1 MRICH
6 RPFLGCRGA
15 SVPWCQLPAGG
26 SGYGWWV
33 VPSPLAWAVPVAH
46 PLVTGQGQVVSQP
59 QPSRSCICWLLVPPS
74 ACCFLQAP
82 AACPRHGGSLV
93 LGKRVPGSSWGF
105 PRESWD
111 LGIFCPALLLSFL
124 QQRLSLTCYSR
135 GHKWFLKK
143 ATAHTML
150 FPNGCW

>member
-15 SVPWCQLPAGG
+15 SVPWCQLPRGR

-33 VPSPLAWAVPVAH
+33 VPSPHARAVPVTH
-46 PLVTGQGQVVSQP
+46 PLVVGQAVPQP
-59 QPSRSCICWLLVPPS
+59 QPPIGAAFASCWFPQVPGASDRHLLLVPS
-74 ACCFLQAP
+74 T
-82 AACPRHGGSLV
+82 GGSHV

-111 LGIFCPALLLSFL
+111 LGIFCPPLLPSFL

-135 GHKWFLKK
+135 GHKPFLKK
-143 ATAHTML
+143 ATSHTML